1 MGSSKG
7 FIRRM
12 LPFFATFAVG
22 LFIASFFVSV
32 GPPRFRGKGWERHRR
47 FEQIQIEND
56 QLKIENG
63 RVTEENIRLKNI
75 LAGRD
80 WAPSEIP
87 TVKRENWKNRGPE
100 FPVIDAPL
108 APVPPPA
115 PRRNR

>member
-1 MGSSKG
+1 MGSSRG

-22 LFIASFFVSV
+22 LFIASFFVSI
-32 GPPRFRGKGWERHRR
+32 GPPRFRGGGWERHRR
-47 FEQIQIEND
+47 FEQMRIENEE
-56 QLKIENG
+56 LRNENM
-63 RVTEENIRLKNI
+63 RLRNE
-75 LAGRD
+75 LESRD

-115 PRRNR
+115 PRHNR